1 MPPYPAQ
8 NALKKGNDFLSRVI
22 QQLSHCEMAKD
33 PSQYFTQKQVGAQPS
48 LLPFQRKINCESG
61 TEQAVSDILQCNTPA
76 LFWQDQ
82 AQKTEAII
90 KQAQSR
96 SQQQR
101 KEKGLAL
108 MRDGNFHRLSEQ
120 FGEEA
125 ALVTEA
131 LLLITEAVQLP
142 FHR

>member
-8 NALKKGNDFLSRVI
+8 NALKKNNDFLGGII
-22 QQLSHCEMAKD
+22 QQLPYRKVAKD

-48 LLPFQRKINCESG
+48 LLPFQRKMDGESG
-61 TEQAVSDILQCNTPA
+61 TEQTISDILQCNTPA
-76 LFWQDQ
+76 LLWQDQ
-82 AQKTEAII
+82 AQKTEAIV

-108 MRDGNFHRLSEQ
+108 MCDGNFHRLSE
-120 FGEEA
+120 
-125 ALVTEA
+125 
-131 LLLITEAVQLP
+131 
-142 FHR
+142 

>member
-8 NALKKGNDFLSRVI
+8 NALKKCNDFLGRVI
-22 QQLSHCEMAKD
+22 QQLSHCEMAED

-48 LLPFQRKINCESG
+48 LLPFQRKMDGESG
-61 TEQAVSDILQCNTPA
+61 TEQAVSDILQCNTTA

-82 AQKTEAII
+82 AQKTEAIV

-101 KEKGLAL
+101 KEKGLTL
-108 MRDGNFHRLSEQ
+108 MCDGNFHRLSE
-120 FGEEA
+120 
-125 ALVTEA
+125 
-131 LLLITEAVQLP
+131 
-142 FHR
+142 

>member
-8 NALKKGNDFLSRVI
+8 NALKKNNDFLGGII
-22 QQLSHCEMAKD
+22 QQLPYRKVAKD
-33 PSQYFTQKQVGAQPS
+33 PSQYFPQKQVRAQPS
-48 LLPFQRKINCESG
+48 LLPFQRKMDGESG

-82 AQKTEAII
+82 SQKTEAII

-108 MRDGNFHRLSEQ
+108 MCDGNFHRLSEQ

-131 LLLITEAVQLP
+131 LLLITEAVQFP

>member
-8 NALKKGNDFLSRVI
+8 NALKKNNDFLGGII
-22 QQLSHCEMAKD
+22 QQLPYRKVAKD
-33 PSQYFTQKQVGAQPS
+33 PSQYFTQKQVRAQPS
-48 LLPFQRKINCESG
+48 LLPFQRKMDGEHS

-90 KQAQSR
+90 KKAQSR

-131 LLLITEAVQLP
+131 LLLITEAVQFP